1 MTIYEIDGKR
11 YGGPLKIEIKPHP
24 RFLGFVRLCIDD
36 QEYAVASDDLMR
48 AIDGVLTRL
57 PPPPDELPRT
67 AADLLNQFVEERAA
81 ANPPRNIKLL
91 PD

>member
-24 RFLGFVRLCIDD
+24 RFLSFVRLCIDD

-48 AIDGVLTRL
+48 AIDGVT
-57 PPPPDELPRT
+57 
-67 AADLLNQFVEERAA
+67 
-81 ANPPRNIKLL
+81 K
-91 PD
+91 